1 MISMYKNNVSY
12 INISTS
18 EIIILEAYMILT
30 KKYLYVFDL
39 SKEEYPSIFSKPI
52 KSEEIQ
58 AL

>member
-1 MISMYKNNVSY
+1 MYKNNVSY